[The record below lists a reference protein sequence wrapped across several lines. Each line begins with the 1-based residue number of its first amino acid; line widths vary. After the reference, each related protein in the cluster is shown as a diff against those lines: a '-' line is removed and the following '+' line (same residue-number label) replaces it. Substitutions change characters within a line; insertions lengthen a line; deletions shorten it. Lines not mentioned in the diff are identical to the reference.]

1 MRVETVIL
9 IEYDVKQGISYWFN
23 CFHI

>member
-9 IEYDVKQGISYWFN
+9 IEYDVKQDNALVLRGN
-23 CFHI
+23 